1 MRVVVTPVRVAP
13 LNTSPTPKIESSTPR
28 CSLCGV
34 RFDSPMGYVC
44 MSSACPCGMGPVM
57 S

>member
-1 MRVVVTPVRVAP
+1 M
-13 LNTSPTPKIESSTPR
+13 NPTVGRI
-28 CSLCGV
+28 V
-34 RFDSPMGYVC
+34 HSPMGYVC